1 MNLGLQRSV
10 VVEAIALERARI
22 LRTLIVVI
30 SALEIG
36 ELANR
41 SSNGSKIQQ

>member
-1 MNLGLQRSV
+1 M
-10 VVEAIALERARI
+10 EAIALERARI
-22 LRTLIVVI
+22 VVVRTLLRTLIVVI